1 MEYFLQSELFEKLNK
16 IINDKSYEE
25 LIFYSKQTKSN
36 EPKHKKKKKKNNKN
50 NENKITETPKQDEK
64 TNSKGF
70 GFCEYNNVEIVFEDF
85 LKANVTEIRMN
96 ILAFLKMK
104 KKNYMP
110 HIIWKQTQNKKN
122 CMKK

>member
-1 MEYFLQSELFEKLNK
+1 MEYFLQAELFEKLNK
-16 IINDKSYEE
+16 LRSDKSYEE
-25 LIFYSKQTKSN
+25 LIFDSKQTKSN
-36 EPKHKKKKKKNNKN
+36 EPKHKKKKKKIIKIMKIKLLKPQNKMR
-50 NENKITETPKQDEK
+50 KQK
-64 TNSKGF
+64 
-70 GFCEYNNVEIVFEDF
+70 
-85 LKANVTEIRMN
+85 LRMN